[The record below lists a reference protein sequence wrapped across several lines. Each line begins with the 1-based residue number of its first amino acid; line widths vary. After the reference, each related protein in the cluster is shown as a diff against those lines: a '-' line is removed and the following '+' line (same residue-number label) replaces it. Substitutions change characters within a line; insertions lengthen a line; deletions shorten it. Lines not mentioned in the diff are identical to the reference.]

1 MIIYENNFVVEEG
14 CVKRKK
20 YFRMSNMPGLL
31 VFHVSSNWDYWLTWI
46 YTKKKKNHQFSEQIL
61 TFKKYVHVPLLFTES
76 CCLVFSPPLPQV
88 KTLASNSNSTPELHG
103 FLAQFT
109 TNPYNASLEFQGFYT
124 LIYVFNKHQ

>member
-46 YTKKKKNHQFSEQIL
+46 YTKKKKKI
-61 TFKKYVHVPLLFTES
+61 
-76 CCLVFSPPLPQV
+76 
-88 KTLASNSNSTPELHG
+88 
-103 FLAQFT
+103 
-109 TNPYNASLEFQGFYT
+109 TNFP
-124 LIYVFNKHQ
+124 NKF